1 VRKALQRALAA
12 GMACGLAAGLSG
24 CDAVTGAAQRAGV
37 VPTFEQHCA
46 KSLPPTR
53 VEVVAIPVRYD
64 TDTSRPYAELA
75 RMGVEAGENERVVGL
90 TRARISHSAS
100 IAVNGIEEPRTKTV
114 CVRPEI
120 RVELS
125 LLPMTVFVGREF
137 RDHDCRRAAIVEH
150 ELKHVAV
157 YSAYLAEIAGEVR
170 AEITRAYGNAVMQFA
185 SRDEAQRE
193 IEQALTGYLNPLL
206 ERTSRE
212 LKLRQAGVDTPAEYA
227 RVAAACGGIELR
239 E

>member
-1 VRKALQRALAA
+1 MSLRLPRAWVA
-12 GMACGLAAGLSG
+12 GVACAIAAGLPG

-37 VPTFEQHCA
+37 LPTFEAHCA
-46 KSLPPTR
+46 KALPATR
-53 VEVVAIPVRYD
+53 VAVNALPAPYD
-64 TDTSRPYAELA
+64 TDFSRPYAELT
-75 RMGVEAGENERVVGL
+75 RMGVEAGADERVIGL
-90 TRARISHSAS
+90 TRARMSHRAT
-100 IAVNGIEEPRTKTV
+100 IVVAGIEEPRSRKV

-120 RVELS
+120 DVELS
-125 LLPMTVFVGREF
+125 LLPLTVFVGREF
-137 RDHDCRRAAIVEH
+137 RDDDCRRAAIVEH

-157 YSAYLAEIAGEVR
+157 YRAYLDEVAGEVR
-170 AEITRAYGNAVMQFA
+170 EEVARAYGNTVMQFA

-193 IEQALTGYLNPLL
+193 IEQALVGYLNPLL

-212 LKLRQAGVDTPAEYA
+212 VKRRQATVDTPDEYA